1 MLLLRITCGSMHLC
15 TKFVLDIMRLKFN
28 VQAQYKT
35 KVNITHV
42 KQRDSVSCGTI
53 VCYYTEKIINGNFLF
68 VLRLHNSETY
78 SEPTQISKTN
88 LFVNVINGFQLKA
101 LLSSECAPELCS
113 LLHMTAFLSCI
124 FIKSGTSQIWL
135 LLL

>member
-1 MLLLRITCGSMHLC
+1 M
-15 TKFVLDIMRLKFN
+15 DIMRLKFN

-78 SEPTQISKTN
+78 SEPTQISKMN

-113 LLHMTAFLSCI
+113 LLHKTAFLSCI
-124 FIKSGTSQIWL
+124 FIKSGTSQI
-135 LLL
+135 